1 MILIAIND
9 VSCNHITIQSFHHHE
24 DTLLALLALF
34 SNPTEVSESLVIS
47 IYKVSNSVSSRL
59 CIRKFAYL
67 RFDIISFEE
76 QIPLH
81 MVIL

>member
-1 MILIAIND
+1 MILIANND
-9 VSCNHITIQSFHHHE
+9 ISCDHITIQLFHHHE

-59 CIRKFAYL
+59 CVRKFAYS

-76 QIPLH
+76 KIHLY